1 MKNIYII
8 LLVFLVAS
16 CSTKQEI
23 VDNNPASSVL
33 DYPRFEKSD
42 VDGSFTDSRYSL
54 SQVNVGQEYLLKHH
68 GRVFFNGNRADHYY
82 LHEIFK
88 DRFLFI
94 TVNKKPNIWS
104 SVSLIPRDSVFMYDM
119 GSRELFHFNANAF
132 RISSVKFKHPLRK
145 TKTIIEQ
152 QRNGYTVGAIID
164 SIDIINKELHLLLED
179 NKSKAV
185 LKLESVSLL

>member
-8 LLVFLVAS
+8 LLVLSVAA

-23 VDNNPASSVL
+23 VDNNPARSVL

-42 VDGSFTDSRYSL
+42 IDGNFTDSRYSL
-54 SQVNVGQEYLLKHH
+54 SKENVDEGYVLKHH
-68 GRVFFNGNRADHYY
+68 GNVFFNGNRADHYY
-82 LHEIFK
+82 LHEIFN

-132 RISSVKFKHPLRK
+132 RISSVKFKYPLRE
-145 TKTIIEQ
+145 TETIIQ
-152 QRNGYTVGAIID
+152 QQKNGYTVGAIID
-164 SIDIINKELHLLLED
+164 SIDIINKQLHLLLED

-185 LKLESVSLL
+185 LKLEPVS